1 MSAPCLHM
9 LATILAVYGA
19 WDDAPTAW
27 RILPAEEYDN
37 DISWYVREL
46 EVYASPGCTGD
57 KIAPHKTLGSL
68 GGSDS
73 IVDGNVET
81 PWNTRTLSS
90 KFAARAHY
98 VGFQVLKANA
108 LHGNCVKLNQGSL
121 HGGTSGLAR
130 MIVLQE
136 RVDSVWF
143 DVTTFKDTAEAS
155 EWFNVTFSARPPR
168 PPWPP
173 APPPN
178 PSLPPPPPSQ
188 PPPPPSLPASLPP
201 PKGTGGGDAAG
212 ERLSVGAI
220 VGIAAGGAVA
230 LVLGLGICGISI
242 HISRKM
248 NRELKQA
255 KHVVKPAKP
264 PPGSTGAATVGGLPV
279 PAVQGEKKAAAIEL
293 P

>member
-1 MSAPCLHM
+1 M

-130 MIVLQE
+130 MIVLRTPTLRLHARIVPTYIKRSVVDVRLP
-136 RVDSVWF
+136 RVH
-143 DVTTFKDTAEAS
+143 
-155 EWFNVTFSARPPR
+155 R
-168 PPWPP
+168 
-173 APPPN
+173 
-178 PSLPPPPPSQ
+178 
-188 PPPPPSLPASLPP
+188 
-201 PKGTGGGDAAG
+201 G
-212 ERLSVGAI
+212 
-220 VGIAAGGAVA
+220 AGG
-230 LVLGLGICGISI
+230 L
-242 HISRKM
+242 R
-248 NRELKQA
+248 
-255 KHVVKPAKP
+255 VV
-264 PPGSTGAATVGGLPV
+264 
-279 PAVQGEKKAAAIEL
+279 
-293 P
+293 